1 MYLILKPLTALKLRF
16 FSSPFLTLS
25 ICFGSGILIGF
36 EFQKL
41 TPFFISL
48 FLVAFIYFGVALAV
62 RLNFVKTIYASI
74 FVAFFSLGALSVQE
88 HMGLLNSARL
98 ETNYHEFDPLQVEIT
113 EVGVSTSDWV
123 KVVGRVQLLYHREKV
138 VELNEL
144 IVFYLKNEGNKML
157 KGDVILLKSNLN
169 KIMNNGNPGE
179 FDAENY
185 WSKKGIFYT
194 TFVGED
200 DYKLL
205 EHQPSNWLVQSMESC
220 RIYLSESLSENLEG
234 KELAIAQALIL
245 GDKSL
250 LDQEVKNS
258 FTNTGAMH
266 VLAVSGL
273 HIGIIMQILMI
284 VLGYFPKVISRK
296 KALTAV
302 LMVMW
307 IYAFITGMS
316 PSVVRA
322 VFMFSVLVISQ
333 LFGKQYHSIN
343 ALFFTGFAL
352 CLVNPFVIYDI
363 GFQLSFLAMLGI
375 FLLYKPIGELVYIE
389 NKWIRKVWEGTAI
402 GFAAQLMTTPL
413 SLYYFHQFPNY
424 FILTNIGLMASSG
437 LILGTGVFLF
447 ATSWWKALSKITGI
461 VLTWV
466 IFLSLAF
473 IEWVE
478 GLPGGVAYG
487 FTLSL
492 VLVAAFAVL
501 VLALFL
507 IVKNK
512 RNQMVAL
519 GLGFV
524 LLAVIVY
531 NRYQNMST
539 NEFCVFNLKQL
550 VFVVKDNQNLLCFY
564 KAKKEDFDKV
574 ERVVD
579 AYRKIYPADV
589 QYFDLNERNYS
600 VISESLNVK
609 TTKSGANW
617 EVKVNDKEY
626 ALVTNYDS
634 KASLRGQKI
643 VMPYIESATSYEL
656 SKGPY
661 RAKL

>member
-1 MYLILKPLTALKLRF
+1 LKGDSSRAFLIISF
-16 FSSPFLTLS
+16 F
-25 ICFGSGILIGF
+25 
-36 EFQKL
+36 
-41 TPFFISL
+41 
-48 FLVAFIYFGVALAV
+48 
-62 RLNFVKTIYASI
+62 
-74 FVAFFSLGALSVQE
+74 AFFSLGAISINE
-88 HMGLLNSARL
+88 HLGRYNKNTL
-98 ETNYHEFDPLQVEIT
+98 ETTYHDFDPLQVEVK
-113 EVGVSTSDWV
+113 EVGTSTTDWV
-123 KVVGRVQLLYHREKV
+123 KIVGKVELLYHHEKV
-138 VELNEL
+138 IELNEF
-144 IVFYLKNEGNKML
+144 IVFYFKNEGNSL
-157 KGDVILLKSNLN
+157 FKGDVILLTSNLN
-169 KIMNNGNPGE
+169 KIKNNGNPGE

-185 WSKKGIFYT
+185 WSKKGILYT
-194 TFVGED
+194 SFVGED

-220 RIYLSESLSENLEG
+220 RIYLSESLSENLKG

-302 LMVMW
+302 LIVMW

-322 VFMFSVLVISQ
+322 VFMFSVLVIAQ

-352 CLVNPFVIYDI
+352 CLVDPFVIYDI

-375 FLLYKPIGELVYIE
+375 FLLYKPIGELIYIE

-437 LILGTGVFLF
+437 LILGAGVFLF

-478 GLPGGVAYG
+478 SLPGGVAYG

-492 VLVAAFAVL
+492 IMVAAFGLL
-501 VLALFL
+501 VLGLFL

-512 RNQMVAL
+512 RNQLVGL
-519 GLGFV
+519 GLGFI
-524 LLAVIVY
+524 LLMVIVY
-531 NRYQNMST
+531 DRYQNMST
-539 NEFCVFNLKQL
+539 NELCVFNSKQL
-550 VFVVKDNQNLLCFY
+550 VFVVKNDQDLFCFY

-574 ERVVD
+574 ENMVE
-579 AYRKIYPADV
+579 AYRKIYPSDV
-589 QYFDLNERNYS
+589 QYFDLSKSNFHIHS
-600 VISESLNVK
+600 SDVSIK
-609 TTKSGANW
+609 TEKIGTDW
-617 EVKVNDKEY
+617 QIKVNDSSFVIRTGYEHQFNLEGIEI
-626 ALVTNYDS
+626 A
-634 KASLRGQKI
+634 
-643 VMPYIESATSYEL
+643 MPYLEVANAIEL
-656 SKGPY
+656 SEGAY
-661 RAKL
+661 RSCF

>member
-1 MYLILKPLTALKLRF
+1 MKLLTSLKLQF
-16 FSSPFLTLS
+16 YAAPFLPLS
-25 ICFGSGILIGF
+25 ICFGSGIILGF
-36 EFQKL
+36 EFQQL
-41 TPFFISL
+41 TPLFISL
-48 FLVAFIYFGVALAV
+48 LFVTIIYFGVALAAKW
-62 RLNFVKTIYASI
+62 NFVKTIYTSI
-74 FVAFFSLGALSVQE
+74 FVAFLSLGALSVQE
-88 HMGLLNSARL
+88 HLGLLNSARL
-98 ETNYHEFDPLQVEIT
+98 ETTYHEFDPLQVEIT
-113 EVGVSTSDWV
+113 EVGASTSEWV
-123 KVVGRVQLLYHREKV
+123 KVVGRVERLYHNEKV
-138 VELNEL
+138 VDLNEL
-144 IVFYLKNEGNKML
+144 VVFYLKNEGSKLL
-157 KGDVILLKSNLN
+157 KGDVILLTSNLN
-169 KIMNNGNPGE
+169 KIKNNGNPGE

-185 WSKKGIFYT
+185 WSKKGVFYT

-302 LMVMW
+302 LIVMW
-307 IYAFITGMS
+307 MYAFITGMS

-333 LFGKQYHSIN
+333 LFGKQYQSIN

-352 CLVNPFVIYDI
+352 CLFDPFVIYDI
-363 GFQLSFLAMLGI
+363 GFQLSFLAMFGI
-375 FLLYKPIGELVYIE
+375 FLLYKPIGELIYIE

-539 NEFCVFNLKQL
+539 NEFCVFNSKQL

-564 KAKKEDFDKV
+564 KAKKDDFDKV
-574 ERVVD
+574 EKLVD
-579 AYRKIYPADV
+579 AYRKIYPAEV
-589 QYFDLNERNYS
+589 QYFDLSERNYA
-600 VISESLNVK
+600 VNSESLIVK
-609 TTKSGANW
+609 TTKIGVNW
-617 EVKVNDKEY
+617 EVKVNSKVY
-626 ALVTNYDS
+626 ALVVDYESNT
-634 KASLRGQKI
+634 SLKGKSI
-643 VMPYIESATSYEL
+643 VMPYIESSTSYEL
-656 SKGPY
+656 SKGAF
-661 RAKL
+661 RAKI

>member
-1 MYLILKPLTALKLRF
+1 MKALTTLKLQF
-16 FSSPFLTLS
+16 YSAPFLPLAL
-25 ICFGSGILIGF
+25 CFGSGILLGF
-36 EFQKL
+36 ENQNSSL
-41 TPFFISL
+41 LFFSL
-48 FLVAFIYFGVALAV
+48 FLIAFIYFAVSLLAKLPSINALY
-62 RLNFVKTIYASI
+62 LSI
-74 FVAFFSLGALSVQE
+74 FVSFFSLGALSV
-88 HMGLLNSARL
+88 HDRLGLLNEARL
-98 ETNYHEFDPLQVEIT
+98 DTTYREFDPLQVEVL
-113 EVGVSTSDWV
+113 EVGNSTSDWV
-123 KVVGRVQLLYHREKV
+123 KIVGKAQFLFHNEKKIK
-138 VELNEL
+138 LNES
-144 IVFYLKNEGNKML
+144 IVLYVKNDGNLLL
-157 KGDVILLKSNLN
+157 KGDVLLVNSNLN
-169 KIMNNGNPGE
+169 KIKNNGNPGE
-179 FDAENY
+179 FDAESY

-194 TFVGED
+194 AFVGED

-205 EHQPSNWLVQSMESC
+205 EHQPSNWIVNAMESY
-220 RIYLSESLSENLEG
+220 RFYLSNALSSNLKG

-284 VLGYFPKVISRK
+284 VLGYFPKVISRN

-302 LMVMW
+302 LIVMW

-322 VFMFSVLVISQ
+322 VFMFSVLVIAQ

-352 CLVNPFVIYDI
+352 CLVDPFVIYDI

-375 FLLYKPIGELVYIE
+375 FLFYKPIGELIYIE
-389 NKWIRKVWEGTAI
+389 NKWMRKVWEGTAI

-437 LILGTGVFLF
+437 LILGVGIFLF

-492 VLVAAFAVL
+492 MTVAGFTLL
-501 VLALFL
+501 VLILFL
-507 IVKNK
+507 LVKNK
-512 RNQMVAL
+512 RHQSLGL

-524 LLAVIVY
+524 LLTLIVFD
-531 NRYQNMST
+531 RFQNMSN
-539 NEFCVFNLKQL
+539 NEFCVFNSKQV
-550 VFVVKDNQNLLCFY
+550 VFVVKNDQNLFCFY

-574 ERVVD
+574 EKMVD
-579 AYRKIYPADV
+579 AYRKIYPAEV
-589 QYFDLNERNYS
+589 HYFDLTKKNYS
-600 VISESLNVK
+600 LSSQSLKVK
-609 TTKSGANW
+609 TTKNGANW
-617 EVKVNDKEY
+617 KVKVNNKEY
-626 ALVTNYDS
+626 ALVTDYDS
-634 KASLRGQKI
+634 NTSLNGQRI
-643 VMPYIESATSYEL
+643 VMPYIESSSSYEL
-656 SKGPY
+656 SKGAY

>member
-1 MYLILKPLTALKLRF
+1 LKALTTLKLHFFSAPFLPLTL
-16 FSSPFLTLS
+16 
-25 ICFGSGILIGF
+25 CFGSGILLGF
-36 EFQKL
+36 ENQNSSL
-41 TPFFISL
+41 LFFSL
-48 FLVAFIYFGVALAV
+48 FLIAFIYFAVSLLAKLPSTNALY
-62 RLNFVKTIYASI
+62 LSI
-74 FVAFFSLGALSVQE
+74 FVSFFSLGALSV
-88 HMGLLNSARL
+88 HDRLGLLNEARL
-98 ETNYHEFDPLQVEIT
+98 DTTYREFDPLQVDVL
-113 EVGVSTSDWV
+113 EVGNSTSDWV
-123 KVVGRVQLLYHREKV
+123 KIVGKAKFLFHNEKKIK
-138 VELNEL
+138 LNES
-144 IVFYLKNEGNKML
+144 IVLYVKNDGNLLL
-157 KGDVILLKSNLN
+157 KGDVLLVNSNLN
-169 KIMNNGNPGE
+169 KIKNNENPGE
-179 FDAENY
+179 FDAESY
-185 WSKKGIFYT
+185 WSKKGILYT
-194 TFVGED
+194 SFVGED

-205 EHQPSNWLVQSMESC
+205 EHQPSNWIVNAMESC
-220 RIYLSESLSENLEG
+220 RVYLSNALSSNLKG

-273 HIGIIMQILMI
+273 HIGIIMQILMV

-302 LMVMW
+302 LIVMW
-307 IYAFITGMS
+307 IYAFITGLS

-322 VFMFSVLVISQ
+322 VFMFSVLVIAQ

-352 CLVNPFVIYDI
+352 CLVDPFVIYDI

-375 FLLYKPIGELVYIE
+375 FLLYKPIGELIYIE

-437 LILGTGVFLF
+437 LILGAGVFLF

-492 VLVAAFAVL
+492 MTVAGFTFL
-501 VLALFL
+501 VLILFL
-507 IVKNK
+507 LVKNK
-512 RNQMVAL
+512 RHQSLGL

-524 LLAVIVY
+524 LLTLIVFD
-531 NRYQNMST
+531 RFQNMSN
-539 NEFCVFNLKQL
+539 NEFCVFNSKQV
-550 VFVVKDNQNLLCFY
+550 VFVVKNDQNLFCFY

-574 ERVVD
+574 EKMVD
-579 AYRKIYPADV
+579 AYRKIYPAEV
-589 QYFDLNERNYS
+589 HYFDLTKKNYS
-600 VISESLNVK
+600 VSSKSLKVK
-609 TTKSGANW
+609 TTKNGANW
-617 EVKVNDKEY
+617 EVKVNNKEY
-626 ALVTNYDS
+626 ALLTDYDS
-634 KASLRGQKI
+634 NTSLKGKRI
-643 VMPYIESATSYEL
+643 VMPYIESSTSYEL
-656 SKGPY
+656 SKGAY

>member
-1 MYLILKPLTALKLRF
+1 MKALTTLKLRF
-16 FSSPFLTLS
+16 YLAPFLPLAL
-25 ICFGSGILIGF
+25 CFGSGILLGF
-36 EFQKL
+36 ENQSSSLLFV
-41 TPFFISL
+41 SL
-48 FLVAFIYFGVALAV
+48 FLIAFIYFAVSLVAKLPSTNTLYV
-62 RLNFVKTIYASI
+62 SI
-74 FVAFFSLGALSVQE
+74 FVSFFSLGALSV
-88 HMGLLNSARL
+88 HDRLGLLNEARL
-98 ETNYHEFDPLQVEIT
+98 DTTYREFDPLQVEVL
-113 EVGVSTSDWV
+113 EVGNSTSDWV
-123 KVVGRVQLLYHREKV
+123 KIVGKAQFLFHNEKKIK
-138 VELNEL
+138 LNES
-144 IVFYLKNEGNKML
+144 IVLYVKNDGNLLL
-157 KGDVILLKSNLN
+157 KGDVLLVNSNLN
-169 KIMNNGNPGE
+169 KIKNNGNPGE
-179 FDAENY
+179 FDAESY

-194 TFVGED
+194 AFVGED
-200 DYKLL
+200 DCKLL
-205 EHQPSNWLVQSMESC
+205 EHQPSNWIVNAMESC
-220 RIYLSESLSENLEG
+220 RVYLSNALSSNLKG

-273 HIGIIMQILMI
+273 HIGIIMQILMV
-284 VLGYFPKVISRK
+284 VLGYFPKVISRN

-302 LMVMW
+302 LIVMW

-322 VFMFSVLVISQ
+322 VFMFSVLVIAQ

-352 CLVNPFVIYDI
+352 CLVDPFVIYDI

-375 FLLYKPIGELVYIE
+375 FLFYKPIGELIYIE
-389 NKWIRKVWEGTAI
+389 NKWMRKVWEGTAI

-437 LILGTGVFLF
+437 LILGVGIFLF

-492 VLVAAFAVL
+492 MTVAGFTLL
-501 VLALFL
+501 VLILFL
-507 IVKNK
+507 LVKNK
-512 RNQMVAL
+512 RHQSLGL

-524 LLAVIVY
+524 LLTLIVFD
-531 NRYQNMST
+531 RFQNMSN
-539 NEFCVFNLKQL
+539 NEFCVFNSKQV
-550 VFVVKDNQNLLCFY
+550 VFVVKNDQNLFCFY

-574 ERVVD
+574 EKMVD
-579 AYRKIYPADV
+579 AYRKIYPAEV
-589 QYFDLNERNYS
+589 HYFDLTKKNYS
-600 VISESLNVK
+600 LSSQSLKVK
-609 TTKSGANW
+609 TTKNGANW
-617 EVKVNDKEY
+617 KVKVNNKEY
-626 ALVTNYDS
+626 ALVTDYDS
-634 KASLRGQKI
+634 NTSLNGQRI
-643 VMPYIESATSYEL
+643 VMPYIESSSSYEL
-656 SKGPY
+656 SKGAY

>member
-1 MYLILKPLTALKLRF
+1 MKPLTALKLHF
-16 FSSPFLTLS
+16 FSAPFLPIS

-36 EFQKL
+36 DNQNS

-48 FLVAFIYFGVALAV
+48 LLIALTFFGVVHVAKFQSAKAL
-62 RLNFVKTIYASI
+62 YASI
-74 FVAFFSLGALSVQE
+74 FVSFFSLGALSVHE
-88 HMGLLNSARL
+88 HLGLLNSARL
-98 ETNYHEFDPLQVEIT
+98 ENNYHEFDPLQVEIS
-113 EVGVSTSDWV
+113 EVGTSTSDWV
-123 KVVGRVQLLYHREKV
+123 KIVGKVELLYHHENII
-138 VELNEL
+138 ELNEF
-144 IVFYLKNEGNKML
+144 IVFYLKNDGNSLL
-157 KGDVILLKSNLN
+157 KGDVILLTSNLN
-169 KIMNNGNPGE
+169 KIKNNGNPGE
-179 FDAENY
+179 FDAESY
-185 WSKKGIFYT
+185 WSKKGVFYT
-194 TFVGED
+194 SFVGED

-273 HIGIIMQILMI
+273 HIGIIMQILLV

-296 KALTAV
+296 TALTAV
-302 LMVMW
+302 LIVMW

-322 VFMFSVLVISQ
+322 VFMFSVLVIAQ
-333 LFGKQYHSIN
+333 LFGRQYHSIN

-352 CLVNPFVIYDI
+352 CLVDPFVIYDI

-375 FLLYKPIGELVYIE
+375 FLLYKPIGELIYIE

-437 LILGTGVFLF
+437 LILGAGVFLF
-447 ATSWWKALSKITGI
+447 ATSWWKAMSKITGI

-492 VLVAAFAVL
+492 IMVAGFALL
-501 VLALFL
+501 VLSLFL

-512 RNQMVAL
+512 RNQLVGL

-524 LLAVIVY
+524 LLGGIVY
-531 NRYQNMST
+531 ERYLNMST
-539 NEFCVFNLKQL
+539 NEFCVFNSKQL
-550 VFVVKDNQNLLCFY
+550 VFVVKNDQDLFCFY
-564 KAKKEDFDKV
+564 KAKKEDFNKV
-574 ERVVD
+574 EKMVE
-579 AYRKIYPADV
+579 AYRKIYPSDV
-589 QYFDLNERNYS
+589 QYFDLTKRNYM
-600 VISESLNVK
+600 ISSPELKVK
-609 TTKSGANW
+609 TSKNGMNW
-617 EVKVNDKEY
+617 EVKVNNQDY
-626 ALVTNYDS
+626 ALVAAYEFD
-634 KASLRGQKI
+634 KPLKGKRI
-643 VMPYIESATSYEL
+643 VLPYIESSTAYEL
-656 SKGPY
+656 SKGAF

>member
-1 MYLILKPLTALKLRF
+1 MKPLTALKLHF
-16 FSSPFLTLS
+16 FSAPFLPLTL
-25 ICFGSGILIGF
+25 CFGSGILLGF
-36 EFQKL
+36 ENQNSSL
-41 TPFFISL
+41 LFFSL
-48 FLVAFIYFGVALAV
+48 FLIAFIYFAVSLLAKLPSTNALY
-62 RLNFVKTIYASI
+62 LSI
-74 FVAFFSLGALSVQE
+74 FVSFFSLGALSV
-88 HMGLLNSARL
+88 HDRLGLLNEARL
-98 ETNYHEFDPLQVEIT
+98 DTTYREFDPLQVDVL
-113 EVGVSTSDWV
+113 EVGNSTSDWV
-123 KVVGRVQLLYHREKV
+123 KIVGKAKFLFHNEKKIK
-138 VELNEL
+138 LNES
-144 IVFYLKNEGNKML
+144 IVLYVKNEGNLLL
-157 KGDVILLKSNLN
+157 KGDVLLVNSNLN
-169 KIMNNGNPGE
+169 KIKNNENPGE
-179 FDAENY
+179 FDAESY

-194 TFVGED
+194 AFVGED

-205 EHQPSNWLVQSMESC
+205 EHQPSNWIVNAMESC
-220 RIYLSESLSENLEG
+220 RVYLSNALSSNLKG

-273 HIGIIMQILMI
+273 HIGIIMQILMV
-284 VLGYFPKVISRK
+284 VLGYFPKVISRN
-296 KALTAV
+296 KALSAV
-302 LMVMW
+302 LIVMW

-322 VFMFSVLVISQ
+322 VFMFSVLVIAQ

-352 CLVNPFVIYDI
+352 CLVDPFVIYDI

-375 FLLYKPIGELVYIE
+375 FLLYKPIGELIYIE

-437 LILGTGVFLF
+437 LILGAGVFLF

-492 VLVAAFAVL
+492 MTVAGFTFL
-501 VLALFL
+501 VLILFL
-507 IVKNK
+507 LVKNK
-512 RNQMVAL
+512 RHQSLGL

-524 LLAVIVY
+524 LLTLIVFD
-531 NRYQNMST
+531 RFQNMSN
-539 NEFCVFNLKQL
+539 NEFCVFNSKQV
-550 VFVVKDNQNLLCFY
+550 VFVVKNDQNLFCFY

-574 ERVVD
+574 EKMVD
-579 AYRKIYPADV
+579 AYRKIYPAEV
-589 QYFDLNERNYS
+589 HYFDLTKKNYS
-600 VISESLNVK
+600 VSSKSLKVK
-609 TTKSGANW
+609 TTKNGANW
-617 EVKVNDKEY
+617 EVKVNNKEY
-626 ALVTNYDS
+626 ALLTDYDS
-634 KASLRGQKI
+634 NTSLKGKRI
-643 VMPYIESATSYEL
+643 VMPYIESSTSYEL
-656 SKGPY
+656 SKGAY

>member
-1 MYLILKPLTALKLRF
+1 LKALTTLKLHF
-16 FSSPFLTLS
+16 YSAPFLPLS
-25 ICFGSGILIGF
+25 LCFGSGILLGF
-36 EFQKL
+36 ENQNSSL
-41 TPFFISL
+41 LFFSL
-48 FLVAFIYFGVALAV
+48 FLIAFIFFAVSLVAKLPSTNTLYV
-62 RLNFVKTIYASI
+62 SI
-74 FVAFFSLGALSVQE
+74 FVSFFSLGALSV
-88 HMGLLNSARL
+88 HDRLGLLNEARL
-98 ETNYHEFDPLQVEIT
+98 DTVYREFDPLQVEIS
-113 EVGVSTSDWV
+113 EVGNSTSDWI
-123 KVVGRVQLLYHREKV
+123 KIVGKAQFLFQNEKKIK
-138 VELNEL
+138 LNES
-144 IVFYLKNEGNKML
+144 IVLYVKNDGNLFL
-157 KGDVILLKSNLN
+157 KGDVLLVNSNLN
-169 KIMNNGNPGE
+169 KIKNNGNPGE
-179 FDAENY
+179 FDAESY

-194 TFVGED
+194 AFVGED

-205 EHQPSNWLVQSMESC
+205 EHQPSNWIVNAMESC
-220 RIYLSESLSENLEG
+220 RVYLSNTLSNNLKG

-273 HIGIIMQILMI
+273 HIGIIMQLLMV
-284 VLGYFPKVISRK
+284 VLGYFPKVISRN

-302 LMVMW
+302 LIVMW

-322 VFMFSVLVISQ
+322 VFMFSVLVIAQ
-333 LFGKQYHSIN
+333 LYGKQYHSIN

-352 CLVNPFVIYDI
+352 CLVDPFVIYDI

-375 FLLYKPIGELVYIE
+375 FLFYKPIGELIYIE
-389 NKWIRKVWEGTAI
+389 NKWMRKVWEGTAI

-437 LILGTGVFLF
+437 LILGVGIFLF
-447 ATSWWKALSKITGI
+447 ATSWWNALSKITGI

-492 VLVAAFAVL
+492 MTVAGFTILVL
-501 VLALFL
+501 VLFL
-507 IVKNK
+507 VIKNK
-512 RNQMVAL
+512 RNQFIGL

-524 LLAVIVY
+524 LLTLIVMD
-531 NRYQNMST
+531 RFQNMSN
-539 NEFCVFNLKQL
+539 NEFCVFNSKQM
-550 VFVVKDNQNLLCFY
+550 VFVVKNDEDIFCFY

-574 ERVVD
+574 EKMVD

-589 QYFDLNERNYS
+589 QYFDLTKKNYS
-600 VISESLNVK
+600 VFSQSLHVK
-609 TTKSGANW
+609 TTKNGTNW
-617 EVKVNDKEY
+617 QVKVNNKEY
-626 ALVTNYDS
+626 ALVADFESNT
-634 KASLRGQKI
+634 SLKGQRI
-643 VMPYIESATSYEL
+643 VMPYIESSTSYEL
-656 SKGPY
+656 SKGAY